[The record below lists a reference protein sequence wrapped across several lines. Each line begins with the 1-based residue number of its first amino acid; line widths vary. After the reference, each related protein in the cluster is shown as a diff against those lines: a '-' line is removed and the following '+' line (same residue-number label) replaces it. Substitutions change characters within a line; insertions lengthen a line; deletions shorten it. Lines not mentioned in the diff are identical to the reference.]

1 MELGNSHQNALPDYL
16 QSKYDESF
24 NTQEEEPATPGD
36 AEQSTEEPAPE
47 EKIPEDAPIGGSPED
62 VSQSEEKKDTI
73 GVTIQ

>member
-1 MELGNSHQNALPDYL
+1 M

-24 NTQEEEPATPGD
+24 NTQEEDPATPGD
-36 AEQSTEEPAPE
+36 AEQSTEKPVPE
-47 EKIPEDAPIGGSPED
+47 EKIPEDAPIGGSPDD